1 MVWQPL
7 CRPQP
12 KIMARFSLTSVS
24 AGNYSFRMVETK
36 IPSAIDM
43 ELKRLE
49 RRVDELLVTVQQ
61 LKEENRALRQ
71 RQDTLAAEKTSLLNR
86 NEQVRTRV
94 EAMIGRLKAM
104 EHTA

>member
-1 MVWQPL
+1 MDE
-7 CRPQP
+7 
-12 KIMARFSLTSVS
+12 TSRS
-24 AGNYSFRMVETK
+24 
-36 IPSAIDM
+36 SAIDA

-49 RRVDELLVTVQQ
+49 RRVDELIATLHQ

-71 RQDTLAAEKTSLLNR
+71 RQDHMSQERVGLLQR

-104 EHTA
+104 EQGA

>member
-1 MVWQPL
+1 
-7 CRPQP
+7 
-12 KIMARFSLTSVS
+12 LT
-24 AGNYSFRMVETK
+24 AWEAWNYSFRMAETK
-36 IPSAIDM
+36 IPGAIDV

-49 RRVDELLVTVQQ
+49 RRVDELLQTVEQ

-71 RQDTLAAEKTSLLNR
+71 RQDMLAAEKTSLLNR